1 MHWNAPGSSRRAHAG
16 GTAHISKLKTIE
28 MLPSMDSVSNDA
40 RILRAQRR
48 FVNANERFVSER
60 VAAGDV

>member
-1 MHWNAPGSSRRAHAG
+1 
-16 GTAHISKLKTIE
+16 LKTIE